1 MQNLAKKTR
10 KAVEQAELNALKAE
24 NYVEA
29 LEFEIAVVERK
40 GCIEESFW
48 RFPHIGEKI
57 FKKLDDNS
65 LYKCLEVNKWW
76 QKFIKEKKIRQIK
89 MIQKHTYI
97 KSSILKK
104 VLSNKDFETVHNL
117 ANYSMKLYKKVIV
130 EGMNNN
136 RLNGKVFED
145 SDSVKQRK
153 AIFSYIFQKKFRNSI
168 QQLLRDLIFELMVYR
183 GDTCGLTLSV
193 CYSTKA
199 R

>member
-1 MQNLAKKTR
+1 MQNLAKKAR
-10 KAVEQAELNALKAE
+10 KALEQAELNAAKAE

-40 GCIEESFW
+40 GYIEESFW

-57 FKKLDDNS
+57 FKELDDNS

-76 QKFIKEKKIRQIK
+76 QKFIKEKKIRQIN

-104 VLSNKDFETVHNL
+104 ELSNKDFETVQNL

-130 EGMNNN
+130 DGMNI
-136 RLNGKVFED
+136 RGRPRVFES
-145 SDSVKQRK
+145 SDSVKQQK
-153 AIFSYIFQKKFRNSI
+153 AIFSYIFEKKFRHSI
-168 QQLLRDLIFELMVYR
+168 QQLLRDLIFKLMVYR
-183 GDTCGLTLSV
+183 GDTCGLTLAAKK
-193 CYSTKA
+193 C
-199 R
+199 

>member
-24 NYVEA
+24 SYVEA

-40 GCIEESFW
+40 GYIEESFW

-57 FKKLDDNS
+57 FKELDDNS

-76 QKFIKEKKIRQIK
+76 QKFIKEKKIRQIN

-104 VLSNKDFETVHNL
+104 ELSNKDFETVQNL
-117 ANYSMKLYKKVIV
+117 ANYSMKVYEKVIV
-130 EGMNNN
+130 DGIYN
-136 RLNGKVFED
+136 RGFPRSFES
-145 SDSVKQRK
+145 SDSVKRQK
-153 AIFSYIFQKKFRNSI
+153 AIFSYIFQKKFSDSI
-168 QQLLRDLIFELMVYR
+168 QLLLRDLIIQLMIYR
-183 GDTCGLTLSV
+183 GGTYGITLAV
-193 CYSTKA
+193 KKC
-199 R
+199 